1 MKIAISVLCG
11 LLMFGLAMGAMA
23 DVIVIDDFNDGLR
36 EEWEE
41 KNFQGR
47 TIYTVVTEN
56 GNRVLQAESNA
67 SASGL
72 IFRVNYDVQE
82 YPILTWR
89 WKVENIL
96 EKGDETSK
104 DGDDYAARVYVIF
117 PHWFPPRTRS
127 INYIWANKL
136 PLGEYVPNPFFR
148 NAVMVAVRSG
158 AGEIG
163 RWHTERR
170 NVLEDYRMIFGEDPP
185 DAGAVAIMTDTD
197 NTGESATAFYDDIR
211 LERQRTEEVTP

>member
-1 MKIAISVLCG
+1 MVGALTVG
-11 LLMFGLAMGAMA
+11 AMG
-23 DVIVIDDFNDGLR
+23 DVIVIDDFEGGLR
-36 EEWEE
+36 AQWEE
-41 KNFQGR
+41 KVFEGR
-47 TIYTVVTEN
+47 TVYTVVTEN
-56 GNRVLQAESNA
+56 GNHVLRADSRA

-72 IFRVNYDVQE
+72 IFRIDYDVKE

-96 EKGDETSK
+96 EKGDETRK
-104 DGDDYAARVYVIF
+104 DGDDYAARVYVVF

-136 PLGEYVPNPFFR
+136 PQGEHVPNPYFR
-148 NAVMVAVRSG
+148 NAVMVAVQSG
-158 AGEIG
+158 EEGIG

-170 NVLEDYRMIFGEDPP
+170 NVLEDYRLIFGADPP
-185 DAGAVAIMTDTD
+185 LAGAVAIMTDTD

-211 LERQRTEEVTP
+211 LERNEKEYR